1 MNKIV
6 AIETTEWFDATAFQP
21 GQPGVYEVDP
31 IIPDVGHTIWRY
43 SYHNGRDWGPV
54 AHSIEEAFKYRFCGR
69 LTEVTCFCGL
79 VEEAQ

>member
-1 MNKIV
+1 MTV
-6 AIETTEWFDATAFQP
+6 PMWWDVDAYGAHVP
-21 GQPGVYEVDP
+21 GMKPGVYEVDP